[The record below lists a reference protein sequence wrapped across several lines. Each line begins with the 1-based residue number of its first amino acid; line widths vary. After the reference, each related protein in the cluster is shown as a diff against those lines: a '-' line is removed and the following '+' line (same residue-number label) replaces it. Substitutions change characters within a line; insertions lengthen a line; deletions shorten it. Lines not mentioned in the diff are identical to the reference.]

1 MINNLIIGAG
11 FTAAITKLLI
21 GKKSKII
28 GSLSHELL
36 NKNKY
41 LRRKSVE
48 FNKLFAN
55 KSMSYGSIKFKL
67 NNGKLHDRLIL
78 GGNSGIWG
86 GKVNIKKI
94 PKKILLIIK
103 KKKLFFKKLSFSE
116 TGTISNNKNIFQL
129 QNKNRKIAST
139 IDIVNKIQP
148 GYIEDFYLDKK
159 KIFVNIRFSYKQ
171 KKKIQVKKLFLCI
184 GSVQFLDLLY
194 RSKFLKE
201 NDIIEFSEFKHKFTW
216 RFIDLSFKKNI
227 TTVRYRFSRAIGHLF
242 GIQYFSGFLK
252 ILNFI
257 PLCIDQNYYPKKI
270 KYKLQIKNGE
280 LIEKNYNF
288 SNYKFGK
295 SIHYCNLKING
306 VDINRF
312 LRKINKNIYGL
323 GMPFINQK
331 NPGPISNE
339 IILDIT
345 KKLKNEIN

>member
-1 MINNLIIGAG
+1 
-11 FTAAITKLLI
+11 
-21 GKKSKII
+21 
-28 GSLSHELL
+28 
-36 NKNKY
+36 
-41 LRRKSVE
+41 
-48 FNKLFAN
+48 
-55 KSMSYGSIKFKL
+55 
-67 NNGKLHDRLIL
+67 
-78 GGNSGIWG
+78 
-86 GKVNIKKI
+86 
-94 PKKILLIIK
+94 
-103 KKKLFFKKLSFSE
+103 
-116 TGTISNNKNIFQL
+116 
-129 QNKNRKIAST
+129 
-139 IDIVNKIQP
+139 
-148 GYIEDFYLDKK
+148 
-159 KIFVNIRFSYKQ
+159 
-171 KKKIQVKKLFLCI
+171 
-184 GSVQFLDLLY
+184 VQFLDLLY